1 MKSLLLLSL
10 MISTLCYSQ
19 DTLTKIDIISA
30 AKILDV
36 KYSEKEID
44 MMYPDVKDNIMD
56 YKKMHALSLN
66 NSVGMSM
73 NQRLSPK
80 QNSKQEKLKW
90 TYDKKIKL
98 PANQNDLSFFTINQ
112 LGSMLR
118 NKKITSVELTKF
130 FINRLKMFGDT
141 LQCVVSLTEDL
152 AMQQAMQADENFNNH
167 IDLGPLQGIPYGLKD
182 LFSVNG
188 TKTTW
193 GAQPYKN
200 QIIDQDAFVYTKLK
214 EAGAVL
220 VAKFTL
226 GALAMGDYWF
236 GGRTKNPWNLERGS
250 SGSSAGS
257 TSATVAGLIPFA
269 IGTETH
275 GSIISPSHTCGAT
288 GLRPTFGS
296 ISRTGAMALSWSL
309 DKVGPICRTAEDAAT
324 VFAYIH
330 GTDGQDESAVNAP
343 FNYSNKKDIKQLR
356 IGYAKNHFDNLDS
369 SSQEFQVLKELRL
382 LGIDI
387 KPMNFPDSEVYK
399 FDMIGMVIGAESAAA
414 FDEFTR
420 TNLDDQMTR
429 QTKYDW
435 PNYFRV
441 ARTIPAVEYIN
452 TNRHRTMLMQKVNQV
467 MGDFDVIITP
477 SFAGKQLSIT
487 NLTGHPALCMP
498 IGFTK
503 QGTPNSITFLSNLF
517 KEEDLLAFGK
527 FFQDNTN
534 YEDLHPAKFK

>member
-44 MMYPDVKDNIMD
+44 MMYPDVKDNIID

-66 NSVGMSM
+66 NSVGMSL

-80 QNSKQEKLKW
+80 QNIKKEKLKW

-98 PANQNDLSFFTINQ
+98 PVNQNDLSFFTINQ
-112 LGSMLR
+112 LGSLLR
-118 NKKITSVELTKF
+118 NKKVTSVELTKF

-152 AMQQAMQADENFNNH
+152 AIQQASQADENFNNH

-200 QIIDQDAFVYTKLK
+200 QLIDQDAFVYTKLK

-309 DKVGPICRTAEDAAT
+309 DKVGPICRTAEDAAA

-503 QGTPNSITFLSNLF
+503 QGSPNSITFLSNLF

>member
-44 MMYPDVKDNIMD
+44 MMYPDVKDNIID
-56 YKKMHALSLN
+56 YKKMHALSLS

-73 NQRLSPK
+73 NQHLSPK
-80 QNSKQEKLKW
+80 QSIKQERLKW
-90 TYDKKIKL
+90 SYDKKIKL

-112 LGSMLR
+112 LGSLLR

-141 LQCVVSLTEDL
+141 LQCVVSLTEEL

-167 IDLGPLQGIPYGLKD
+167 IDKGPLQGIPYGLKD

>member
-36 KYSEKEID
+36 KYSEKEIE

-420 TNLDDQMTR
+420 TNLDDQMTK

-452 TNRHRTMLMQKVNQV
+452 TNRHRTMLMQKINQV

-534 YEDLHPAKFK
+534 FEDLHPAKFK

>member
-44 MMYPDVKDNIMD
+44 MMYPDVKDNIID
-56 YKKMHALSLN
+56 YKKMHALSLS

-73 NQRLSPK
+73 NQHLSPK
-80 QNSKQEKLKW
+80 QSIKQERLKW
-90 TYDKKIKL
+90 SYDKKIKL

-112 LGSMLR
+112 LGSLLR

-130 FINRLKMFGDT
+130 FINRLKMYGDT
-141 LQCVVSLTEDL
+141 LQCVVSLTEEL

-182 LFSVNG
+182 LFSVTG

-200 QIIDQDAFVYTKLK
+200 QLIDQDAFVYTKLK

-420 TNLDDQMTR
+420 TNLDDQMTK

>member
-1 MKSLLLLSL
+1 MKILLFLSL
-10 MISTLCYSQ
+10 IISTSTFSQ
-19 DTLTKIDIISA
+19 DTLTKKDIISA
-30 AKILDV
+30 SKLLDV
-36 KYSEKEID
+36 KYSEKEIE
-44 MMYPDVKDNIMD
+44 MMYPDVKDNIVD
-56 YKKMHALSLN
+56 YKKMHAIGLN
-66 NSVGMSM
+66 NSVGMSIF
-73 NQRLSPK
+73 QRVSPK
-80 QNSKQEKLKW
+80 SLTKQEKLKW
-90 TYDKKIKL
+90 SYDKKIKL
-98 PANQNDLSFFTINQ
+98 PSNKNDLAFFSINQ
-112 LGSMLR
+112 LGSLLR
-118 NKKITSVELTKF
+118 NKQITSVELTKF
-130 FINRLKMFGDT
+130 FINRLKQFGDS
-141 LQCVVSLTEDL
+141 LQCVVSLTEEI
-152 AMQQAMQADENFNNH
+152 AMEQAKLADENFKTNV
-167 IDLGPLQGIPYGLKD
+167 DKGPLQGIPYGLKD
-182 LFSVNG
+182 LFAVSG

-193 GAQPYKN
+193 GAQPYKD

-214 EAGAVL
+214 EAGAVM

-296 ISRTGAMALSWSL
+296 VSRTGTMTLSWSL
-309 DKVGPICRTAEDAAT
+309 DKVGPICRSSEDAAT

-330 GTDGQDESAVNAP
+330 GTDGLDPSATEAP
-343 FNYSNKKDIKQLR
+343 FNYTTKKDIKALR
-356 IGYAKNHFDNLDS
+356 VGYAKNYFDKLDS
-369 SSQEFQVLKELRL
+369 TSEELQVLKELRS

-387 KPMNFPDSEVYK
+387 KPINFPDSEVYK

-420 TNLDDQMTR
+420 TDLDDQMTK
-429 QTKYDW
+429 QTRYDW

-441 ARTIPAVEYIN
+441 SRTIPAVEYIN
-452 TNRHRTMLMQKVNQV
+452 TNRHRSILMQKVNQV
-467 MGDFDVIITP
+467 MENFDVIITP

-503 QGTPNSITFLSNLF
+503 QGSPNSITFLANLF

-527 FFQDNTN
+527 YFQDNTK
-534 YEDLHPAKFK
+534 YEDVHPPKFK